1 MGLKGWII
9 PQERQFFD
17 LLEKLAGTV
26 DEGAIA
32 LADLLHD
39 FRDVPMKC
47 RRIKDVEHHGD
58 EIVHRVYEEL
68 NKTFITPIDRE
79 DIQSLAT
86 ELDNVLDMV
95 EAASSRIGLYE
106 IDRPTEAMVQL
117 GNVIKDGTRLLREAV
132 GMIRNMKQADGVER
146 IAIEVHR
153 LENVADDLMNNA
165 VAKLFHEED
174 PVTII
179 KFKEITEVLEQAT
192 DHCEDLPDLLDLVD
206 RYGILLMEE
215 LRDRVVHEVVGDVLE
230 AVDLDGDPLDPIRLL
245 HVANHPDGLPQEPRS
260 VFDHISELHH
270 RLGRTINF
278 VEADPARG
286 RLDHV
291 EDIVE
296 LGGEGLDVLPVD
308 RRDERLVQFLV
319 NPMDDL
325 VAVVLH
331 VLDPSALHRHVAE
344 LVQQVRQGDRTL
356 VDRGG
361 ELLEKIEKLALLR
374 DNPCFQT
381 HWPSLPD
388 NAVVLGH
395 H

>member
-17 LLEKLAGTV
+17 LLEKLAATV

-86 ELDNVLDMV
+86 ELDNVLDMI

-117 GNVIKDGTRLLREAV
+117 GNVIKDGTRLLKEAV
-132 GMIRNMKQADGVER
+132 GMIRNMKQANGVER

-153 LENVADDLMNNA
+153 LENVADDLMNSA
-165 VAKLFHEED
+165 VAALFRKED

-192 DHCEDLPDLLDLVD
+192 DHCED
-206 RYGILLMEE
+206 
-215 LRDRVVHEVVGDVLE
+215 
-230 AVDLDGDPLDPIRLL
+230 
-245 HVANHPDGLPQEPRS
+245 VANVLS
-260 VFDHISELHH
+260 
-270 RLGRTINF
+270 
-278 VEADPARG
+278 
-286 RLDHV
+286 
-291 EDIVE
+291 DIVAKN
-296 LGGEGLDVLPVD
+296 
-308 RRDERLVQFLV
+308 Q
-319 NPMDDL
+319 
-325 VAVVLH
+325 
-331 VLDPSALHRHVAE
+331 
-344 LVQQVRQGDRTL
+344 
-356 VDRGG
+356 
-361 ELLEKIEKLALLR
+361 
-374 DNPCFQT
+374 
-381 HWPSLPD
+381 
-388 NAVVLGH
+388 
-395 H
+395 

>member
-1 MGLKGWII
+1 MGLKAWII

-17 LLEKLAGTV
+17 LLEKLAATV

-32 LADLLHD
+32 LADLLHE

-86 ELDNVLDMV
+86 ELDNVLDMI

-165 VAKLFHEED
+165 VAALFREED

-192 DHCEDLPDLLDLVD
+192 DHCED
-206 RYGILLMEE
+206 
-215 LRDRVVHEVVGDVLE
+215 
-230 AVDLDGDPLDPIRLL
+230 
-245 HVANHPDGLPQEPRS
+245 VANVLS
-260 VFDHISELHH
+260 
-270 RLGRTINF
+270 
-278 VEADPARG
+278 
-286 RLDHV
+286 
-291 EDIVE
+291 DIVAKN
-296 LGGEGLDVLPVD
+296 
-308 RRDERLVQFLV
+308 Q
-319 NPMDDL
+319 
-325 VAVVLH
+325 
-331 VLDPSALHRHVAE
+331 
-344 LVQQVRQGDRTL
+344 
-356 VDRGG
+356 
-361 ELLEKIEKLALLR
+361 
-374 DNPCFQT
+374 
-381 HWPSLPD
+381 
-388 NAVVLGH
+388 
-395 H
+395 